1 MTQAAYRVSPGAW
14 IVLGL
19 YGRITPTTHVAY
31 WLGAGGR
38 VSLTLYGQPITKY

>member
-1 MTQAAYRVSPGAW
+1 VTQANYRVSPGAW

-38 VSLTLYGQPITKY
+38 VSLTPGGPPLTKY